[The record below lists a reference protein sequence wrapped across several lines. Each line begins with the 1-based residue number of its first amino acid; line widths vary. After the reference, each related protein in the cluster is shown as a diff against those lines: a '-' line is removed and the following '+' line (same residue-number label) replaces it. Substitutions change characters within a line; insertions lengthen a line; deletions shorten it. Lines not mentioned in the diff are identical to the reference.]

1 MRYRPLASSRS
12 TRTLRVWGEASQISG
27 MPAARQPL
35 PETGVAVGGVT
46 KLALARHII
55 DRYPDRRTH
64 VVTDDDCATGGLPGL
79 PGRAAS

>member
-1 MRYRPLASSRS
+1 M
-12 TRTLRVWGEASQISG
+12 
-27 MPAARQPL
+27 
-35 PETGVAVGGVT
+35 T